1 MVRYVSFLDHS
12 IHSQVPLGLIDGV
25 VKYIFFPFQRIG
37 KVGNFTSSF
46 TKVVV
51 KHEEVQKS
59 IVCFHLALTIRELR
73 TSDFRPISLRDSI
86 L

>member
-1 MVRYVSFLDHS
+1 MARYVSFLDSS
-12 IHSQVPLGLIDGV
+12 IHNQVPLGLIDGV
-25 VKYIFFPFQRIG
+25 VKFIFYPFQRMG
-37 KVGNFTSSF
+37 KVGSFTSSF

-59 IVCFHLALTIRELR
+59 IVCFHLALIMRELM
-73 TSDFRPISLRDSI
+73 TSDFQPISLRDSV